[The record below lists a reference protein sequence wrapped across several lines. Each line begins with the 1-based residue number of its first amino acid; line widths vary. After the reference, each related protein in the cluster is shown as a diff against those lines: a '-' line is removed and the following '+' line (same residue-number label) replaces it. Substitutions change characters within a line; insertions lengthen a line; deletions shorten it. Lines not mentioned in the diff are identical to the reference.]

1 MMIPR
6 HIWRRIP
13 PTTRTFHAS
22 SKAIAAVAKP
32 PPTSNISPS
41 TSTTSPI
48 PPIPRPAD
56 NDPTYVHPPSSVN
69 AGAILKALQLLKDQP
84 EIIAL
89 PDDYYP
95 DWLWELFDD
104 PKSVEERA
112 TARRAI
118 EEKKEIY
125 LAQRKE
131 EETEKQLIESQKSRL
146 LKLGE
151 KRTKEEKNAIRRA
164 NQNDAWLVN
173 REKEYVTRQ
182 FPMPPERN
190 AKFHKKINKK
200 KIKDDNY
207 MRARGMK

>member
-6 HIWRRIP
+6 HVCRRIQ
-13 PTTRTFHAS
+13 PTIRTFHAS
-22 SKAIAAVAKP
+22 AKAAAAAKP
-32 PPTSNISPS
+32 LPTSNITPS
-41 TSTTSPI
+41 TSVASPF

-56 NDPTYVHPPSSVN
+56 NDPTYVHPPSSVK
-69 AGAILKALQLLKDQP
+69 AGAVLKGVQLLKDQP

-104 PKSVEERA
+104 PKSVEDRA
-112 TARRAI
+112 AAQRAVA
-118 EEKKEIY
+118 EKKEIY
-125 LAQRKE
+125 LAQRNE

-151 KRTKEEKNAIRRA
+151 KRTKEEKNAMRRA
-164 NQNDAWLVN
+164 NQNEAWLVN
-173 REKEYVTRQ
+173 REKEYVSPQ